1 MDYGKIWWGQLG
13 CSLRLLDNLTN
24 LWQDRCSAV
33 LQTGPIPWRGQLLQE
48 ASLRRSA
55 FSANRR
61 LVELN
66 WDGEKPSGEAVL
78 REFCSQ
84 EVVAGYWPGKS
95 FAAYL
100 AEVEDILLHDYDIW
114 VRGIHSEE
122 ALRAWWAFVSE
133 YGRCREG
140 SHRRAAFLLE
150 YDGPEVSLSGADLL
164 SFRVGS
170 HNCRVFCLE
179 AAGEE
184 AMLPDY
190 RAELALSIGGSQP
203 EFCAA
208 LLHSGDALLLDP
220 LAAARDVMECDRDSA
235 GTPFPLLSEAELES
249 RVWKAALVLLF
260 PILERFRMD
269 FIRTY
274 RTDLLPRLPHR
285 NSFGALIREAD
296 DLELADLWNII
307 SNNKCHIPPQD
318 YHAVKRFT
326 QVRHC
331 LAHIKPVKL
340 EDVQAVLERS

>member
-24 LWQDRCSAV
+24 LWQDCRSAV
-33 LQTGPIPWRGQLLQE
+33 LQTGPIPWRRQLLQE
-48 ASLRRSA
+48 VNLRRSA
-55 FSANRR
+55 FSASRR
-61 LVELN
+61 LVELS
-66 WDGEKPSGEAVL
+66 WGGENLPGEAVL

-95 FAAYL
+95 YAVYL
-100 AEVEDILLHDYDIW
+100 AELENLLLHDQDIW
-114 VRGIHSEE
+114 VRGIHNEE
-122 ALRAWWAFVSE
+122 SLRAWWSFVSE
-133 YGRCREG
+133 YERCREG
-140 SHRRAAFLLE
+140 KPHRATFLLE
-150 YDGPEVSLSGADLL
+150 YGGPEASLSGAKLL
-164 SFRVGS
+164 SFRIES

-184 AMLPDY
+184 ALLPDY
-190 RAELALSIGGSQP
+190 RAELALSIGGTNP

-208 LLHSGDALLLDP
+208 LLQTGDALLLDP
-220 LAAARDVMECDRDSA
+220 PAAARDVMECDHDSA
-235 GTPFPLLSEAELES
+235 GNAFPLLSEAELES
-249 RVWKAALVLLF
+249 RIWKAALVLLF

-285 NSFGALIREAD
+285 NSFGAIIREAD
-296 DLELADLWNII
+296 DLELADLWSII

-318 YHAVKRFT
+318 YHTVKRFT